1 MVIPLPYQI
10 LGDHTT
16 GEDHGKQKEICE
28 EVTSGHIK
36 LDQYIATQ
44 GGQEQTKERTEH
56 GCDHG
61 VDERSVKS
69 LGMND
74 GLIAI

>member
-1 MVIPLPYQI
+1 MRRSYVRAYQ
-10 LGDHTT
+10 T
-16 GEDHGKQKEICE
+16 GSVH
-28 EVTSGHIK
+28 S
-36 LDQYIATQ
+36 Q